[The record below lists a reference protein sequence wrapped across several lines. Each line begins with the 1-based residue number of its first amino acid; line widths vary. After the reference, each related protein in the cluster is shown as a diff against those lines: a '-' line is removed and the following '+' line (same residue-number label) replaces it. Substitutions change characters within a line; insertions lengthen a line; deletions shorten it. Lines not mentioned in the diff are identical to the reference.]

1 VILAADIDHGEGGAT
16 SSALDSVWLH
26 GFTQTAR
33 SWGPL
38 LDAPPLRRTSGRRL
52 RLDLPGH
59 GSSALASGDLWSVGR
74 DVVDTATAHGIQT
87 AVLVGYSL
95 GGRTALHA
103 VLEQP
108 EMWRG
113 VVLIGAS
120 PGIADMAARRTRRA
134 DDDRL
139 ADHLLDIGVAAFV
152 DEWLA
157 QPLFARLRPTDDDIA
172 ARLRNTAEGLAS
184 SLRHCGTGTQ
194 DDLRWRLGE
203 LTMPALILAGEHD
216 TKFVAAGR
224 DLADNWG
231 GEAEFVAIEH
241 AGHAAHLE
249 RPAQTAAIIGSW
261 WARLR

>member
-1 VILAADIDHGEGGAT
+1 MILAADIDHGEGGAPP
-16 SSALDSVWLH
+16 SALDSVWLH
-26 GFTQTAR
+26 GFTQTGR

-38 LDAPPLRRTSGRRL
+38 LDEPPLRRTTGRRL

-59 GSSALASGDLWSVGR
+59 GGSAPASGDLWSVGR
-74 DVVDTATAHGIQT
+74 DVVDTVTAHGVQT

-103 VLEQP
+103 ALARP

-120 PGIADMAARRTRRA
+120 PGIADMAARRSRRA

-139 ADHLLDIGVAAFV
+139 ADHVLTVGVEAFL
-152 DEWLA
+152 DEWLT
-157 QPLFARLRPTDDDIA
+157 QPLFARLRPSDDDIA
-172 ARLRNTAEGLAS
+172 DRRRNTADGLAS

-194 DDLRWRLGE
+194 DDLRWRLGDM
-203 LTMPALILAGEHD
+203 TMPALILAGEYD
-216 TKFVAAGR
+216 TKFVAAGNE
-224 DLADNWG
+224 LADTWG
-231 GEAEFVAIEH
+231 GEARFVAVGH

-249 RPAQTAAIIGSW
+249 RPAETAAIIAAWLAQLS
-261 WARLR
+261 